1 MINEMSY
8 KPCGYSKVDFSFYFL
23 SFSFQQHR
31 FYLPYLIKNNNNNK
45 KKNSICLI
53 NRIRESKLNK

>member
-23 SFSFQQHR
+23 PFSFQQHR
-31 FYLPYLIKNNNNNK
+31 FYLPYLNK
-45 KKNSICLI
+45 KKKKKEFYLSY
-53 NRIRESKLNK
+53 